1 MTIPIL
7 IRFAGAFGLG
17 WGTLRTLRSLGTLEA
32 LGTLRAFE
40 TLLWGFVGF
49 YGGQGR

>member
-17 WGTLRTLRSLGTLEA
+17 WGTLRSLKSLGS
-32 LGTLRAFE
+32 LGSLRAFE
-40 TLLWGFVGF
+40 TLLWDFVGF